1 MKNEKGNYNTRVC
14 SYCIVRKL
22 KIWLWRLFSLYSYW
36 ILGYGALVAQPGRA
50 KERLQ
55 VLCKTHNIEKRIKNR
70 EVKGLHGMK
79 MLEKILLETF

>member
-36 ILGYGALVAQPGRA
+36 ILGYGALVA
-50 KERLQ
+50 
-55 VLCKTHNIEKRIKNR
+55 
-70 EVKGLHGMK
+70 
-79 MLEKILLETF
+79 